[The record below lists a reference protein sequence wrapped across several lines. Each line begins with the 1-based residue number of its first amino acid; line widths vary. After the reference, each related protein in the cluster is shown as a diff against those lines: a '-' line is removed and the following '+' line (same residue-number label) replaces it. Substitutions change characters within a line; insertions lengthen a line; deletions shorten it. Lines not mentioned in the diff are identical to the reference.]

1 MIDDDE
7 CRGGR
12 FNIDD
17 LPASIREE
25 WRRRAEARRRALRNL
40 GGEPID
46 GVDYLSDDLRD
57 LLIAGAMQMD
67 WTPAEDARA
76 EAAAEQIGMAMRD
89 AERWDSR
96 NDYPELRAASETIRR
111 VTGAV
116 VSAHRTVE
124 SAMLWSSVVDPVGAR
139 GHARPF
145 DRDDPQAWRGVFG
158 IWAGAAHK
166 VHVLRGDYTPAEWLR
181 WLGSGSCD
189 WIAPLAKPWNDDCL
203 EYSCHSYVFARGQY
217 VVALRTCQ
225 ACHDW
230 LAAGAPEAARQA

>member
-1 MIDDDE
+1 MIHDDE

-12 FNIDD
+12 FSIND

-25 WRRRAEARRRALRNL
+25 WRRRANARHRTHPTL
-40 GGEPID
+40 GGEPMDGID
-46 GVDYLSDDLRD
+46 YVSDDLRD
-57 LLIAGAMQMD
+57 LRIAAAMHAD

-96 NDYPELRAASETIRR
+96 RDYPELRAASETIRR

-124 SAMLWSSVVDPVGAR
+124 SATLWSSVVDPVGAR
-139 GHARPF
+139 GNARPF
-145 DRDDPQAWRGVFG
+145 DPDDPQAWRGVFG

-166 VHVLRGDYTPAEWLR
+166 VHVLRAEYSPAEWVR
-181 WLGSGSCD
+181 TLGSGGCD
-189 WIAPLAKPWNDDCL
+189 WVAPLAKAWNDECFG
-203 EYSCHSYVFARGQY
+203 YSAQTYVFARGQY
-217 VVALRTCQ
+217 LVALRTCQ

-230 LAAGAPEAARQA
+230 LAAGAPEPARQA